1 MTTNIAQIKQETE
14 KLTLEVQAS
23 LANVKKL
30 AVQEAWKILQ
40 LTTAATIQII
50 EKLGTDL
57 KSPDKKILAMS
68 IISSFYDKVFLVVD
82 VPFVPNFL
90 EPVIHK
96 YVKGFL
102 MVLVSATIDALV
114 TTFRQAGIFLSNKM
128 IDNPYNPNVMSVS
141 YIP

>member
-1 MTTNIAQIKQETE
+1 MSNLDQIKTE
-14 KLTLEVQAS
+14 IESLTLEVQAS
-23 LANVKKL
+23 LVNVKKL
-30 AVQEAWKILQ
+30 AVKEAWKILQ
-40 LTTAATIQII
+40 LATASTIQII

-57 KSPDKKILAMS
+57 KSPDKKELAMNL
-68 IISSFYDKVFLVVD
+68 ISGFYDRVFLVVD

-102 MVLVSATIDALV
+102 MVLVSASIDALV
-114 TTFRQAGIFLSNKM
+114 TTFRQTGVFLTKK
-128 IDNPYNPNVMSVS
+128 IIENPYNPNVLSVN